1 MKNGRGLSW
10 CCCTQ
15 NGLGTNYILI
25 SELIQL
31 KDEAKF
37 VIVYPVESRLKSRA
51 FHMVVDK
58 SREFGYRKLDE
69 SERVQ
74 RACQS

>member
-15 NGLGTNYILI
+15 NGLGTNYIL

-37 VIVYPVESRLKSRA
+37 FAVWSKLFRA
-51 FHMVVDK
+51 QN
-58 SREFGYRKLDE
+58 KLLFT
-69 SERVQ
+69 RH
-74 RACQS
+74 